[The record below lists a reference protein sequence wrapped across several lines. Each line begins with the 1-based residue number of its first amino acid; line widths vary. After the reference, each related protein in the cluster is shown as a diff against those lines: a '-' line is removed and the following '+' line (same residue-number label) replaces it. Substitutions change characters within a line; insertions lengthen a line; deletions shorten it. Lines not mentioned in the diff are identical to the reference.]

1 MKLWKIAITA
11 SPYYQSPPRGYA
23 YTGVATTAEIAI
35 RQMKR
40 VAKEDSLTDVKV
52 QAVEFLGEKEFGR

>member
-40 VAKEDSLTDVKV
+40 RAKKDNLSQIE
-52 QAVEFLGEKEFGR
+52 VETVECLGKKEFGR